1 MSKNIICFGEVLWDK
16 YPEKTE
22 LGGAPFNV
30 FSRLHSFGNN
40 VKLISAVGDDKLGL
54 DILKYFKKNNFETNH
69 IYQNKYRKTGCVNI
83 TLNSGEPSYEIL
95 SNVAWDF
102 IPFENKKIDC
112 LEKIDFLVFG
122 SLSSRQGKSFQTL
135 KKLFN
140 YSKFK
145 ILDLNLRQSF
155 YTKEKLNVLLMA
167 SDFLKINM
175 SEFKILIQ
183 FFNFNGSNNKV
194 LLKKI
199 YNKFNMKY
207 VCLTNG
213 QFKSYFFD
221 GNRFYHFKPFKV
233 NSIDN
238 VGAGD
243 NFLAAF
249 INEFF
254 IKNNNIDNSLR
265 IASAFGAL
273 TASKTGANPIIKI
286 NEVKKLLEFNI
297 HNFS

>member
-16 YPEKTE
+16 YPDKIQI
-22 LGGAPFNV
+22 GGAPFNV
-30 FSRLHSFGNN
+30 FSRLHSFRNN
-40 VKLISAVGDDKLGL
+40 VKLISAVGNDSLGL
-54 DILKYFKKNNFETNH
+54 DILKYFKKNNFETDL
-69 IYQNKYRKTGCVNI
+69 IYQDKGHKTGCVNI
-83 TLNSGEPSYEIL
+83 NLDSGEPSYEIV

-112 LEKIDFLVFG
+112 IKSIDFLVFG
-122 SLSSRQGKSFQTL
+122 SLASRKNKSFQTL
-135 KKLFN
+135 KKIFN

-145 ILDLNLRQSF
+145 ILDLNLRQNF
-155 YTKEKLNVLLMA
+155 FTKEKLELLLIA

-175 SEFKILIQ
+175 NEFKIIIKL
-183 FFNFNGSNNKV
+183 FDFSGSNNED

-199 YNKFNMKY
+199 YKKFKMKY

-213 QFKSYFFD
+213 SFKSYFFD
-221 GNRFYHFKPFKV
+221 GISMYQFKPVKV

-243 NFLAAF
+243 NFLASF

-254 IKNNNIDNSLR
+254 IKNNEIENSLK
-265 IASAFGAL
+265 IASAYGAL
-273 TASKTGANPIIKI
+273 TTTKIGANPVI
-286 NEVKKLLEFNI
+286 NFDEVKKLLKI
-297 HNFS
+297 